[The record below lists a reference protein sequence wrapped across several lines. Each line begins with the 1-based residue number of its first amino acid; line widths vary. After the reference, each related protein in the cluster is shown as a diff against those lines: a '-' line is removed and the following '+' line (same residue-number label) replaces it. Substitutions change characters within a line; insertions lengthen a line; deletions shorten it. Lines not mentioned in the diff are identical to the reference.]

1 MNPQL
6 TLKKWDNFT
15 KRDDLNECMELL
27 INALSAIYENDQ
39 KSTHEDPLIILKE
52 KLGLIPEG
60 ISHKHTKKKL
70 QSVESHAS
78 MDDLADAD

>member
-6 TLKKWDNFT
+6 TLKKWDKFS

-39 KSTHEDPLIILKE
+39 KSTHEDPLTLLKE
-52 KLGLIPEG
+52 KLGLGPDGKSE
-60 ISHKHTKKKL
+60 KK
-70 QSVESHAS
+70 
-78 MDDLADAD
+78 